1 MKLTSKILSAMLL
14 LFIAGLFVSN
24 SILKKEYDKVDK
36 NDLYW
41 TYGKILEQ
49 PFSHLKI
56 EGGNITNIAFEQS
69 SKSSVRIFR
78 DWEGF
83 KQGLVKPVV
92 KNDTLFLKFPNTYRD
107 LFEKNWM
114 GSNTLV
120 RIFSPKLLSVTG
132 HDTKFEMYKMKQKNM
147 NITLSGKSSFELES
161 MTPELDSVRVIQS
174 DSSAVVFEMS
184 PEYKISESFHLKWVN
199 ASVQGPSILD
209 LGHAQIDSMQLSIAD
224 SSGIL
229 LSGSSLRKRQT
240 HLLK

>member
-1 MKLTSKILSAMLL
+1 MKLTAKILSAMLL

-24 SILKKEYDKVDK
+24 SILKKEYEKVDK

-69 SKSSVRIFR
+69 SKSSVRIFK

-83 KQGLVKPVV
+83 QKGTVTASV

-107 LFEKNWM
+107 IFEKNWM
-114 GSNTLV
+114 GWNTLV
-120 RIFSPKLLSVTG
+120 RVFSPQLLSVTG
-132 HDTKFEMYKMKQKNM
+132 NDTKFAMFKMKQKNM
-147 NITLSGKSSFELES
+147 NVFLSGKSSFELES
-161 MTPELDSVRVIQS
+161 MTTELDSLHIVQS
-174 DSSAVVFEMS
+174 DSSAVVFEML
-184 PEYKISESFHLKWVN
+184 PDYKISESFHLKWVD
-199 ASVQGPSILD
+199 ATVKGVSILD
-209 LGHAQIDSMQLSIAD
+209 LGHAQIDSMRLSVAD

-229 LSGSSLRKRQT
+229 LSGSALRKKRF
-240 HLLK
+240 

>member
-1 MKLTSKILSAMLL
+1 MKLTAKILSAMLL
-14 LFIAGLFVSN
+14 LFIGGLFVSN
-24 SILKKEYDKVDK
+24 SILKKEYEKVDK

-69 SKSSVRIFR
+69 SKSSVRIFK

-83 KQGLVKPVV
+83 QKGTVTVSV

-107 LFEKNWM
+107 IFEKNWM
-114 GSNTLV
+114 GWNTLV
-120 RIFSPKLLSVTG
+120 RVFSPQLLSVTG
-132 HDTKFEMYKMKQKNM
+132 NDTKFEMYKMKQKNM
-147 NITLSGKSSFELES
+147 NVYLSGKSSFELES
-161 MTPELDSVRVIQS
+161 MTTELDSLHIVQS

-184 PEYKISESFHLKWVN
+184 PDYKISESFHLKWVD
-199 ASVQGPSILD
+199 ATVKGVSILD
-209 LGHAQIDSMQLSIAD
+209 LGHAQIDSMRLSVAD

-229 LSGSSLRKRQT
+229 LSGSALRKKRF
-240 HLLK
+240 

>member
-1 MKLTSKILSAMLL
+1 MKLTAKILSAMLL

-24 SILKKEYDKVDK
+24 SILKKEYEKVDK

-41 TYGKILEQ
+41 TYCKILEQ

-69 SKSSVRIFR
+69 SKSSVRIFK

-83 KQGLVKPVV
+83 QKGTVTASV

-107 LFEKNWM
+107 IFEKNWM
-114 GSNTLV
+114 GWNTLV
-120 RIFSPKLLSVTG
+120 RVFSPQLLSITG
-132 HDTKFEMYKMKQKNM
+132 NDTKFEMYKMKQKNM
-147 NITLSGKSSFELES
+147 NVFLSGKSSFELES
-161 MTPELDSVRVIQS
+161 MTTELDSLHIVQS

-184 PEYKISESFHLKWVN
+184 PDYKISESFHLKWVD
-199 ASVQGPSILD
+199 ATVKGVSILD
-209 LGHAQIDSMQLSIAD
+209 LGHAQIDSMRLSIAD

-229 LSGSSLRKRQT
+229 LSGSALRKKRF
-240 HLLK
+240 